1 MKVVF
6 LRKEGSIISRWEI
19 DLPGE
24 KLLQKPSFISCCFR
38 VSVILAACLGG
49 FSFPAEAVEKFRPAI
64 IYESSTSESD
74 KGFIESMKRGAQKAK
89 EELGIEYSEYR
100 IGEDEDHYDA
110 IKKVADSGATNIIAV
125 GFQNVLPVMKIA
137 NDKADIKFTVIDG
150 MVPPVFQN
158 VQSIIFKDQEGAF
171 LVGIIAGSLATGNK
185 IGFIGGM
192 DVPLINNFALGFFQ
206 GARYANKKVELFRD
220 YVGKD
225 QNDQTAW
232 SNPERAKMLAKKQF
246 NSGASI
252 IFAAAG
258 GSSVG
263 VLEAAEEMGKYAIG
277 VDINQNGLF
286 PGTVV
291 TSMVKSVDKV
301 VYDTLV
307 DAFSGRWE
315 PGIKYLGVS
324 ENALDYAVDRNNKD
338 LVSRAVIDKVED
350 AKDRIIR
357 GLIKV
362 ETE

>member
-1 MKVVF
+1 MLRNKRASSSYFPIPLF
-6 LRKEGSIISRWEI
+6 LGVLLL
-19 DLPGE
+19 LPM
-24 KLLQKPSFISCCFR
+24 
-38 VSVILAACLGG
+38 AW
-49 FSFPAEAVEKFRPAI
+49 PASALEKFRPAI

-89 EELGIEYSEYR
+89 EELGIEYTEYR
-100 IGEDEDHYDA
+100 IGEEEEHADA
-110 IKKVADSGATNIIAV
+110 IKKVAESGATNIIAV
-125 GFQNVLPVMKIA
+125 GFQNVLPVMKLA
-137 NDKADIKFTVIDG
+137 NQYPDIKFTVIDG

-171 LVGIIAGSLATGNK
+171 LVGIIAGSLAGGNK

-206 GARYANKKVELFRD
+206 GARYANKKVDLLRD
-220 YVGKD
+220 YVGRD
-225 QNDQTAW
+225 QSDQTAW

-286 PGTVV
+286 PGTVI
-291 TSMVKSVDKV
+291 TSMVKSVDRV
-301 VYDTLV
+301 VYNTLV

-315 PGIKYLGVS
+315 PGIKYLGIKES
-324 ENALDYAVDRNNKD
+324 ALDYSVDRNNKD
-338 LVSRAVIDKVED
+338 LVTRQIIDKVED

-362 ETE
+362 ETEQAY

>member
-1 MKVVF
+1 MSLVPSVYIPNVF
-6 LRKEGSIISRWEI
+6 KRACFLFVLSFSYA
-19 DLPGE
+19 LP
-24 KLLQKPSFISCCFR
+24 
-38 VSVILAACLGG
+38 AA
-49 FSFPAEAVEKFRPAI
+49 AIEKFTPAI
-64 IYESSTSESD
+64 IYESSTSDSD

-89 EELGIEYSEYR
+89 NELGIDYIEYR
-100 IGEDEDHYDA
+100 IGEDEDHADA
-110 IKKVADSGATNIIAV
+110 IEKVAESGATNIIAV
-125 GFQNVLPVMKIA
+125 GFQNVLPVMKLA
-137 NDKADIKFTVIDG
+137 NKHADIKFTVIDG

-158 VQSIIFKDQEGAF
+158 VQSVIFKDQEGAF
-171 LVGIIAGSLATGNK
+171 LVGIIAGSLATSNK

-252 IFAAAG
+252 VFAAAG

-315 PGIKYLGVS
+315 PGIKYLGIK

-338 LVSRAVIDKVED
+338 LVTRNIIDKVED
-350 AKDRIIR
+350 AKDRIVR

-362 ETE
+362 ETEQAY